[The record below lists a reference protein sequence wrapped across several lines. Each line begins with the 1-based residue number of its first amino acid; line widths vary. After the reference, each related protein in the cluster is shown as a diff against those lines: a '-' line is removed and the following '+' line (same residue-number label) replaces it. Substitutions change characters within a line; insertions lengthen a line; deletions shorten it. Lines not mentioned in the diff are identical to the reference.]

1 MPGGTPLGKKGTGP
15 RAPAT
20 VREVSGGVNEAERLF
35 RELSHGGTD
44 VTPPGHIG
52 TLVKLP
58 GGRGMIGYRP
68 SSKSGPPTIDVNVVD
83 AGGKKIPVEKIK
95 FID

>member
-1 MPGGTPLGKKGTGP
+1 MPGGNPLGKKGTGP

-20 VREVSGGVNEAERLF
+20 VREVNGGRNEAERF
-35 RELSHGGTD
+35 FQELSQGGAD

-52 TLVKLP
+52 AVVKLP
-58 GGRGMIGYRP
+58 GGRGTIGYRP

-83 AGGKKIPVEKIK
+83 ASGKKLPVEKIK